1 VTNWTFHYGDHALV
15 APGRRIQF
23 TQRESD
29 LLIPIIKNQGHVI
42 THESLEYA
50 AWGGSDSSVGEN
62 TNANLR
68 VQMNHIRAKLR
79 GTGIKIHTVWGL
91 GVILLDPP
99 IELDM
104 TLR

>member
-1 VTNWTFHYGDHALV
+1 VTDWTFRYGDHALV

-29 LLIPIIKNQGHVI
+29 LLAPIISNRGRVV
-42 THESLEYA
+42 TSESLEFA
-50 AWGGSDSSVGEN
+50 VWGGSDTNVRDN

-68 VQMNHIRAKLR
+68 VQMSHIRAKLR

-91 GVILLDPP
+91 GVLLLDPV
-99 IELDM
+99 ELDM